1 MYSSICEVTYL
12 SKQVWHTYLCVAYLY
27 LCYLH
32 DFLILMFLTNH
43 DMPLN
48 ENILFSS
55 KLKSKILEDE
65 EPDVEW

>member
-1 MYSSICEVTYL
+1 MCGIPL
-12 SKQVWHTYLCVAYLY
+12 SVLR
-27 LCYLH
+27 YLH

-48 ENILFSS
+48 ENILFSG

-65 EPDVEW
+65 EPEVEW